1 MAFKLPIVATVTES
15 GVTFRV
21 RALPWGLAREFARP
35 DADNFALGAKV
46 YERCVEAEDGDG
58 HPAKPDLDDLPASL
72 VARFAQ
78 LASATRADGPAANPP
93 SPPSSTARGS
103 GG

>member
-1 MAFKLPIVATVTES
+1 MAFKLPIVATVEE
-15 GVTFRV
+15 GGCTFRV
-21 RALPWGLAREFARP
+21 RALPWSLAREFARP
-35 DADNFALGAKV
+35 DADNFALGASV
-46 YERCVEAEDGDG
+46 YERCVDIEAGDK
-58 HPAKPDLDDLPASL
+58 PAIDDLPASL

-78 LASATRADGPAANPP
+78 LASATRADGSAANPP

>member
-21 RALPWGLAREFARP
+21 RALPWGLARKAAAA
-35 DADNFALGAKV
+35 DADGLAFAARI
-46 YERCVEAEDGDG
+46 YERCVDVADGDK
-58 HPAKPDLDDLPASL
+58 PALDELPVSL
-72 VARFAQ
+72 VQRLVNAAGN
-78 LASATRADGPAANPP
+78 ARADGPAANPP
-93 SPPSSTARGS
+93 LPPSSTARGS